1 VQPGQVA
8 TNCRFRSVAK
18 NSFASCARLPKQNFY
33 CEGRSL
39 REIFTALLYYVKVLI
54 LHQHFKTP
62 ATGGAIRSYYLA
74 KALIDHGHTPVVVTA
89 DPEGNERTE
98 TYEGIEV
105 HYVAVAYNNAFGFYA
120 RGWSF
125 LKFLFLAG
133 GEARRINGID
143 ICYAISVPITVSIA
157 ARWMR
162 FWRRIPYVLEVG
174 DLWPD
179 APVQLGFVT
188 NELLKRFLYRIER
201 LAYKKAKAI
210 VALSPDIQ
218 RVVRSRAPGKEV
230 HMIPNMAD
238 CDYFVPSRKD
248 PLLERD
254 FGVENRFVISY
265 LGAFGFAN
273 GLDYIIECAR
283 LAASSQ
289 IPVHFLLAGEGAW
302 KESLATTAAKLRLNN
317 ITFIPHLNR
326 NGVKD
331 VMNVTDAVFVSY
343 RNVEIL
349 STGSPNKF
357 FDGLAAGKLII
368 INFEGWIKK
377 EIASAGAG
385 IAIESPSHFV
395 DTIVP
400 LIASREYV
408 RAAQAARE
416 LAERK
421 YSRAL
426 LTREWIVYVERA
438 FEGN

>member
-1 VQPGQVA
+1 
-8 TNCRFRSVAK
+8 
-18 NSFASCARLPKQNFY
+18 
-33 CEGRSL
+33 L
-39 REIFTALLYYVKVLI
+39 REIFTALLYSVKVLI

-179 APVQLGFVT
+179 APVELGFVK
-188 NELLKRFLYRIER
+188 NELLKRFLYRVER
-201 LAYKKAKAI
+201 LAYKKARSI

-218 RVVRSRAPGKEV
+218 RVVQSRAPGKEV

-238 CDYFVPSRKD
+238 CDYFVPSGKD
-248 PLLERD
+248 PSLERKLA
-254 FGVENRFVISY
+254 VEKKFVVSY

-273 GLDYIIECAR
+273 GLDYLIECAR
-283 LAASSQ
+283 KAASVQS
-289 IPVHFLLAGEGAW
+289 PVHFLLAGEGAF
-302 KESLATTAAKLRLNN
+302 KERLVATTARLGLNN
-317 ITFIPHLNR
+317 ITFMPHVNR
-326 NGVKD
+326 EGVKEI
-331 VMNVTDAVFVSY
+331 MNVTDAIFVSY

-368 INFEGWIKK
+368 INFGGWIRK
-377 EIASAGAG
+377 EVISTGAG
-385 IAIESPSHFV
+385 IAIDDPSHFV
-395 DTIVP
+395 DLISP
-400 LIASREYV
+400 LMERKNAYSSASV
-408 RAAQAARE
+408 SARQ
-416 LAERK
+416 LAEKK